1 MLTASFIGNLGQDAK
16 LFTGKNARE
25 MMGFSVGVSQNRDLG
40 TQWIDVTMNHRPN
53 LMPFLKKGQQVFIH
67 GDMSIVLRDAAGRS
81 YLNVTVFATELE
93 LLGSRQDVPAQ
104 VPGVPKPVPQPTPI
118 DYSQVEKP
126 ELSDPD
132 YIQHFE
138 NA

>member
-67 GDMSIVLRDAAGRS
+67 GDMSIALRDSAGRAF
-81 YLNVTVFATELE
+81 LNVSVFASELE
-93 LLGSRQDVPAQ
+93 LLGSRQDEPAQ

-118 DYSQVEKP
+118 DYSQVE
-126 ELSDPD
+126 
-132 YIQHFE
+132 
-138 NA
+138 N